1 MSRVETSHVLTPYGM
16 APTDGETLRMAD
28 GSTVRILAS
37 GARTGS
43 ALGLI
48 EVTYPIGRG
57 FPMHIHHKED
67 ETHYVLEGKVLF
79 VSEGVRIEAGPGTFF
94 FGPRGVAHGFRSIG
108 EAPARFIEGFLPAGL
123 EELFGAP
130 DELMAYVKAG
140 RTSEKYDVEVVGPIP
155 E

>member
-1 MSRVETSHVLTPYGM
+1 MSQVETSHVLTPYGIT
-16 APTDGETLRMAD
+16 PTDGETLGMAD

-37 GARTGS
+37 GTRTGS
-43 ALGLI
+43 VLGLI

-108 EAPARFIEGFLPAGL
+108 EVPAKFIEGFLPAGL

-130 DELMAYVKAG
+130 MN
-140 RTSEKYDVEVVGPIP
+140 
-155 E
+155 